1 MTRLV
6 SLQAT
11 TRGLSQAA
19 IQDDTLAY
27 WIAEDFLRAVAL
39 TLLDWAWSQ
48 IMCTAEAVTARWTG
62 PARALERWIMPEL
75 TMRLAII
82 SVAIAEP
89 SAANTLP

>member
-19 IQDDTLAY
+19 TQNDTLAY

-48 IMCTAEAVTARWTG
+48 IMRTAGAATA
-62 PARALERWIMPEL
+62 RWIMPEL

-82 SVAIAEP
+82 SVAIADP